1 MFKDFRTQNNSQESQ
16 NDGSVFNR
24 FITPN
29 SEENFY
35 KKKDYIKIVLMSFLL
50 FAILIAVAMF
60 LYAKVLASQVESS
73 QTKLLEY
80 DTDQSVAQFE
90 QNLPS
95 MRDLSGRL
103 KLLNLIFGS
112 KLYISQMFF
121 PILEASVESS
131 QNSYVF
137 FNKFSLKKNSQ
148 SNFATIDIGGV
159 AIDYPTL
166 YRQLND
172 FRSGIYS
179 ANYIKNFKLVGF
191 SLNENGNVDFNIS
204 FDIDISTPSFLR
216 FINDLSNINN
226 LNNAKDFGPLYH
238 QENTVAP
245 EIPYFDFGETD
256 NLYSTTTD
264 NSSATGTLNQN
275 STSSL
280 IDDDSVAT
288 NTNQSTY

>member
-1 MFKDFRTQNNSQESQ
+1 
-16 NDGSVFNR
+16 
-24 FITPN
+24 
-29 SEENFY
+29 
-35 KKKDYIKIVLMSFLL
+35 MSFLL
-50 FAILIAVAMF
+50 FVILIAVAMF
-60 LYAKVLASQVESS
+60 LYSKVLASQVESS

-90 QNLPS
+90 QNLPD

-103 KLLNLIFGS
+103 KLLNIIFDS

-121 PILEASVESS
+121 PILEASVESD

-137 FNKFSLKKNSQ
+137 FNKFSLKKDSQ
-148 SNFATIDIGGV
+148 SNFATINIGGV
-159 AIDYPTL
+159 ALDYPTL

-179 ANYIKNFKLVGF
+179 ASYIKNFKLVGF
-191 SLNENGNVDFNIS
+191 SLNENGNIDFNVS
-204 FDIDISTPSFLR
+204 FDTDISTPSFLR
-216 FINDLSNINN
+216 FINDLSNINS

-245 EIPYFDFGETD
+245 EIPYFDFSEID
-256 NLYSTTTD
+256 NSYSTTTND
-264 NSSATGTLNQN
+264 SSSTSVLGQD

-280 IDDDSVAT
+280 VDDDSVAT
-288 NTNQSTY
+288 NTDQSIY